1 MNEFSILEIP
11 AGDKV
16 ISNEKLSFQEA
27 LQTAPPTA
35 AKNPNV
41 VTVNTEFDCMS
52 CCCSYAQGET
62 VSSSK
67 NHTNTNASN
76 LTKKT
81 FNACLSSACYYMLVI
96 IFTLFCSFLII
107 IEVLLDTDVL
117 EVTTDASLDSST
129 AVPGGN
135 HATSHL
141 STVLHWISFTILALF
156 TFETLARVY
165 LWRIEILRNPISL
178 SDAAI
183 VICSFVVNLT
193 TSLAVGTQSPWDAIS
208 LIIVFRCIRI
218 YSLLSSKKEL
228 MKRNYLNNVEVLQID
243 LSNALLNNVKLQKQ
257 IKDKDF
263 EIKQYIS
270 HLSGGSLTNDEEL
283 KSVMETSKKTQAT
296 SDYQKQLEKAIE
308 MSKTEYKQTGVTNRA
323 FQEYSSDVIV
333 HHSEEDYKNLNN
345 DQPGPSNHLK
355 AYNKL
360 QDDSFSEENEK
371 LMLFKNSQNNNN
383 NSTVQ
388 CVLSQTDEAK
398 GSLSAP
404 RKSGKLVKLQPQK
417 QPINAQS
424 RWKTRN
430 PDYSDIS
437 SDDEGIGSAST
448 SMENSLPA
456 SHLVSINI
464 SEDSSKTNE
473 AEKSTEG
480 VNIPVSTSTTSV

>member
-1 MNEFSILEIP
+1 
-11 AGDKV
+11 
-16 ISNEKLSFQEA
+16 
-27 LQTAPPTA
+27 
-35 AKNPNV
+35 
-41 VTVNTEFDCMS
+41 MS

-67 NHTNTNASN
+67 NHTSTNASN

-81 FNACLSSACYYMLVI
+81 FNACLSSACYYILVI

-117 EVTTDASLDSST
+117 EVTTDASLDSLT
-129 AVPGGN
+129 PVPGVN
-135 HATSHL
+135 QATSQL

-156 TFETLARVY
+156 TFETTARAY
-165 LWRIEILRNPISL
+165 LCRMEILRNPISL
-178 SDAAI
+178 GDAAV

-208 LIIVFRCIRI
+208 LIIVFRCIRV
-218 YSLLSSKKEL
+218 YSLLNSKKEL
-228 MKRNYLNNVEVLQID
+228 TKRNYLNNVEVLQID

-270 HLSGGSLTNDEEL
+270 HLSGASLTNDEEI
-283 KSVMETSKKTQAT
+283 KSVMETSKKRQAT
-296 SDYQKQLEKAIE
+296 SDYQKHLEKAIE
-308 MSKTEYKQTGVTNRA
+308 MSKNEYKQSGVVNRA

-333 HHSEEDYKNLNN
+333 HHSEEDYKNQNN
-345 DQPGPSNHLK
+345 ELPGTSNHLK
-355 AYNKL
+355 AYDAL
-360 QDDSFSEENEK
+360 QDVNFSEENDK

-388 CVLSQTDEAK
+388 CVLSQTDKAK
-398 GSLSAP
+398 ESLSTP

-417 QPINAQS
+417 QLNSDQS
-424 RWKTRN
+424 RWKAQN
-430 PDYSDIS
+430 LDYSDIS

-448 SMENSLPA
+448 SVKNSLPA
-456 SHLVSINI
+456 SHLSSLKR
-464 SEDSSKTNE
+464 SENTSKTNE
-473 AEKSTEG
+473 AEKNTEG
-480 VNIPVSTSTTSV
+480 VNILVSTS

>member
-1 MNEFSILEIP
+1 
-11 AGDKV
+11 
-16 ISNEKLSFQEA
+16 
-27 LQTAPPTA
+27 
-35 AKNPNV
+35 
-41 VTVNTEFDCMS
+41 MS

-129 AVPGGN
+129 AIHGGN
-135 HATSHL
+135 QATSHL

-228 MKRNYLNNVEVLQID
+228 MKRNYLNNV
-243 LSNALLNNVKLQKQ
+243 KLQKQ

-323 FQEYSSDVIV
+323 FQEYSSDVLV
-333 HHSEEDYKNLNN
+333 HHSEEDYKNLKNE
-345 DQPGPSNHLK
+345 QPGPSNHLK

-424 RWKTRN
+424 RWKTQN
-430 PDYSDIS
+430 LVYSDIS

-448 SMENSLPA
+448 SMENCLPA

-480 VNIPVSTSTTSV
+480 VDIPVSTSTTSV